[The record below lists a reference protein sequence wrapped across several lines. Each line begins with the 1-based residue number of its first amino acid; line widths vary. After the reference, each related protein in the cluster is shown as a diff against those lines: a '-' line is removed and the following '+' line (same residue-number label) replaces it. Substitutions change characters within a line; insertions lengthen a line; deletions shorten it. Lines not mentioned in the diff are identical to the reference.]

1 MNNSLNKTMDI
12 FIGLTS
18 LKSYVIIEKL
28 LYIYMIHKPFIINKT
43 INIISQKVNVP
54 LGTLIL
60 GS

>member
-28 LYIYMIHKPFIINKT
+28 LYIYMIDKPFIINKT